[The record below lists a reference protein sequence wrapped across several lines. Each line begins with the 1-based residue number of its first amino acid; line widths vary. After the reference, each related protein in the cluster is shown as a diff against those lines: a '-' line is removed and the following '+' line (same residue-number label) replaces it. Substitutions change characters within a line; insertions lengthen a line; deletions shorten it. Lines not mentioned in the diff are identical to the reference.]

1 MMQHLNYSR
10 RGAGQKHI
18 AAGHYRADILRM
30 EAVNVLF
37 GRDAADKLLGVDMLR
52 HGKLAEYAADG

>member
-1 MMQHLNYSR
+1 MMQHLDYSR

-18 AAGHYRADILRM
+18 APRHYRADILRM